1 MKEIDKITLS
11 FYIICKCFTRTCHQT
26 LSPQK
31 IKTIDRTTITN
42 IKVIMII
49 NRHHYYNYN
58 HNNIIVLIL
67 LLLYHLVQL

>member
-31 IKTIDRTTITN
+31 IKTIDRTMITN
-42 IKVIMII
+42 IKVII

-58 HNNIIVLIL
+58 HNN
-67 LLLYHLVQL
+67 

>member
-1 MKEIDKITLS
+1 MNEIDKITLS

-31 IKTIDRTTITN
+31 IKTIDRTMITN

-49 NRHHYYNYN
+49 IIIIIIIIT
-58 HNNIIVLIL
+58 NNIIIVLIL